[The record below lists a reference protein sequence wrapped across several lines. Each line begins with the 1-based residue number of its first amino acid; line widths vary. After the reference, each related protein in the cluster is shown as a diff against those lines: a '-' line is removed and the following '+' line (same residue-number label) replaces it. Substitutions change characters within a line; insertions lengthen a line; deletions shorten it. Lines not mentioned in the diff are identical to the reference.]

1 MLKRLIAV
9 LLIGPALFIWGCPKD
24 EDEETPTQHSITVTS
39 PNGGETWQVG
49 SNHAVTWTSSE
60 ISTVTIEWSVDGGTN
75 WTEVVAG
82 LANNNTY
89 SWTLPNTPAITCKVK
104 VRDAGDAA
112 VFDVSDANFT
122 VIAESASDNASG
134 SVRSD
139 TSGVIET
146 PAGARI
152 VVPVGAVPRTQS
164 GAVGTMV
171 FSIERDNAATVTPP
185 SGETVA
191 TDVYRFGPEG
201 FTLARPVSV
210 TIPVLDAPNQT
221 DVQMYRVNPTTGEAE
236 RYSAVYDPDNHT
248 LTAQTYEFSLW
259 FGSSRPAVNTA
270 NGCVH
275 VVNNSLHWLV
285 MCVDSF
291 DLTYP
296 EQDLQYMASYGNG
309 GMWAP
314 PGNIGFANES
324 EFFMPQGTF
333 WVCLRYHIEDI
344 FGDYYLH
351 DTASVVIGSAW
362 NYWDNPVCS
371 DEIIT
376 SGPSAYADTGE
387 CVCIPTPTTSV
398 GTGDIQVTLTWHY
411 AAPGV
416 DLDLWVMDPDSEWC
430 YYGNLQTASGGEL
443 DRDNWCSNY
452 QNGWPENIYWT
463 QPPPAGQY
471 IVAVDWYSTCG
482 SDAVGSLSFNVRTVV
497 RGTAQTYTQTIQENE
512 DMHEVTRFT
521 ISGSSVVFQPPRS
534 DVSWVHLP
542 RPSKL

>member
-1 MLKRLIAV
+1 MSKRLIAI
-9 LLIGPALFIWGCPKD
+9 LLIGLAVVIWGCPKD
-24 EDEETPTQHSITVTS
+24 EDEDTPAPTPT
-39 PNGGETWQVG
+39 
-49 SNHAVTWTSSE
+49 A
-60 ISTVTIEWSVDGGTN
+60 
-75 WTEVVAG
+75 
-82 LANNNTY
+82 
-89 SWTLPNTPAITCKVK
+89 
-104 VRDAGDAA
+104 
-112 VFDVSDANFT
+112 
-122 VIAESASDNASG
+122 DNATG

-152 VVPVGAVPRTQS
+152 AVPEGAVPRTQS

-171 FSIERDNAATVTPP
+171 FSIERDNNATASPP

-201 FTLARPVSV
+201 FVFARPVSV